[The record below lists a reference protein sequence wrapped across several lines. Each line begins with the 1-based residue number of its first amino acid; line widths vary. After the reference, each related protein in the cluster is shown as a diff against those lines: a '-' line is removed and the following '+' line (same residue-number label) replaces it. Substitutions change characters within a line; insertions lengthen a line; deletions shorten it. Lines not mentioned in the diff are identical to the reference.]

1 MASKIE
7 QAFGLVPVVSGHRDK
22 VRDNKMLK
30 SYDLR
35 DKLLKVMENPKASPQ
50 AQASAG
56 RTLAEMDGLIGRHQ
70 TAPAKGASVPVGQL
84 SRAELEAELAR
95 LRDKCSASH

>member
-7 QAFGLVPVVSGHRDK
+7 EDFGLVPGPDK
-22 VRDNKMLK
+22 QGNNKRDNKM
-30 SYDLR
+30 SRGYDVR
-35 DKLLKVMENPKASPQ
+35 AKLLKVMDNPKASPQ

-70 TAPAKGASVPVGQL
+70 TAPNRGASQPVGQL
-84 SRAELEAELAR
+84 SRADLEQELAR
-95 LRDKCSASH
+95 LRDKCGTSL

>member
-1 MASKIE
+1 MASKLE
-7 QAFGLVPVVSGHRDK
+7 AALGLVPK
-22 VRDNKMLK
+22 LRDNKT
-30 SYDLR
+30 SSGYNLR
-35 DKLLKVMENPKASPQ
+35 AKLLKVMDNPKASPQ

-84 SRAELEAELAR
+84 SRAELEQELAR
-95 LRDKCSASH
+95 LRDKCSVSP